1 MVALTMVVML
11 GMTAFVV
18 DLGMG
23 YNERRVSVTA
33 ADGAAL
39 AAAQNLGYG
48 TTTAVTEAME
58 VAREDLRAD
67 YTDAQWTSLWSTGDG
82 CPAASSTVGNASG
95 WYRTATTPCITFNN
109 AGTRVR
115 VRIPSQI
122 IQTSFAKVLG
132 VNELK
137 AAAEAEAEVDIPGTY
152 GGVLPFGVLS
162 TGGSGQEVCLK
173 DSSGGHSAPPCD
185 GPDTGN
191 FGYIASPLYGNTGI
205 GTTAECGGG
214 HGKELFIINLIL
226 GIDHIL
232 DEYRGPDENPLEP
245 TEAQRFDSCYT
256 QQPNTIYN
264 DTGNHSSDLDDGLVR
279 GTTSASYTS
288 PTRSARLTQGPYS
301 KTTISGQQLDNK
313 PLWEFIPTSL
323 TSATIPASCVR
334 SSFTGSNAS
343 KTHLNQCFTDYSAG
357 GYSTPMFTEDTI
369 NPGDGIYDIQLS
381 PRFAFVPEFNG
392 TSWPSGSGGS
402 LSIKKFRAAY
412 IQTVFFKCNGSSC
425 DIIFNPGETDGVP
438 SGGGATSK
446 TAESLTAMLF
456 KNSML
461 PASIMSAG
469 PGGSL
474 VGGAK
479 ISLVK

>member
-1 MVALTMVVML
+1 MVALTMVVLL
-11 GMTAFVV
+11 GITAFVV

-48 TTTAVTEAME
+48 TTIAVTEAME

-67 YTDAQWTSLWSTGDG
+67 YTDAQWTSLWSTGGG
-82 CPAASSTVGNASG
+82 CAAASSVVGNASG
-95 WYRTATTPCITFNN
+95 WYRTTTTPCITFNN

-115 VRIPSQI
+115 VRIPDQI

-137 AAAEAEAEVDIPGTY
+137 AAASAEAEVDMPGT
-152 GGVLPFGVLS
+152 GGVLPLGVLS

-173 DSSGGHSAPPCD
+173 DGSGGNSLPPCD

-191 FGYIASPLYGNTGI
+191 FGYIASPLYGNTGM
-205 GTTAECGGG
+205 GTTTECGTG
-214 HGKELFIINLIL
+214 HGKDLFVVNLAL
-226 GIDHIL
+226 GIDHLL
-232 DEYRGPDENPLEP
+232 DEYRGPGEDPLEP
-245 TEAQRFDSCYT
+245 SEALRFDSCYT
-256 QQPNTIYN
+256 QRPNTLYN
-264 DTGNHSSDLDDGLVR
+264 DTGNHSDDLDSGLVR
-279 GTTSASYTS
+279 GGTSSSYTS
-288 PTRSARLTQGPYS
+288 PTRSARLKQGSNS
-301 KTTISGQQLDNK
+301 KTLISGEMLDNK
-313 PLWEFIPTSL
+313 PLWEYIDSSL
-323 TSATIPASCVR
+323 TTASIPASCVR
-334 SSFTGSNAS
+334 SSFTGADAS
-343 KTHLNQCFTDYSAG
+343 KTHLNQCFSDYNTGA
-357 GYSTPMFTEDTI
+357 YTTAMFTADTV

-381 PRFAFVPEFNG
+381 PRFAFIPEFHD
-392 TSWPSGSGGS
+392 TSWPSGSSAS

-412 IQTVFFKCNGSSC
+412 IQTVFFKCSSGSC
-425 DIIFNPGETDGVP
+425 DIVFNPGETDGVP
-438 SGGGATSK
+438 SGGGASNK
-446 TAESLTAMLF
+446 TAESLSAMLF
-456 KNSML
+456 KDSML
-461 PASIMSAG
+461 PASIVTSG